1 MSFTSSICAGNF
13 LRNGSRGGVV
23 HRHPAAVRSKLS
35 PNTGVEVSETGNCC
49 ASSKARS
56 ASSRSPRTFCRSRL
70 AEKCARSSRTRN
82 RTPAGVGFSLDR
94 VFVEGSAASIAA
106 GFISA
111 ASAELVTPASTRPMT
126 MHPEDACSL
135 PCGGAGGSGLSRCR
149 VPREGTDVR
158 LRW

>member
-1 MSFTSSICAGNF
+1 MLRLFEGPQCFFAFPPNLLSI
-13 LRNGSRGGVV
+13 
-23 HRHPAAVRSKLS
+23 S
-35 PNTGVEVSETGNCC
+35 PG
-49 ASSKARS
+49 
-56 ASSRSPRTFCRSRL
+56 
-70 AEKCARSSRTRN
+70 EKCARSSRTRN